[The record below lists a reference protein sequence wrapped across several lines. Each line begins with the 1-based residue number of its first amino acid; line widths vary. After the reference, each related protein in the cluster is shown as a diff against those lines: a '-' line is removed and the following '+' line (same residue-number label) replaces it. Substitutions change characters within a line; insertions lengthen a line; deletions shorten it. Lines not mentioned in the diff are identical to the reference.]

1 MSLRTLLLVA
11 CLGLACGQPGTEQ
24 EDVAVRVGYVAVDK
38 RSQSPVV
45 VLEELEGPR
54 LLPIWIGFAEARSIA
69 AELHDAR
76 SPRPNTHD
84 LAKRL
89 IDNLDGDVERVVVTT
104 ISEGVFYALLFVRE
118 NGRLLEIDA
127 RPSDAIAIALR
138 YQAPVFV
145 REAVFEQS
153 GEIEIPPGERQG
165 I

>member
-1 MSLRTLLLVA
+1 MSLRALLLVA
-11 CLGLACGQPGTEQ
+11 CLGLACGEPAAEL
-24 EDVAVRVGYVAVDK
+24 EDVAVRVGYVAVDQ

-69 AELHDAR
+69 AELHDTR

-104 ISEGVFYALLFVRE
+104 ISDGVFYALLFVRE
-118 NGRLLEIDA
+118 
-127 RPSDAIAIALR
+127 
-138 YQAPVFV
+138 
-145 REAVFEQS
+145 AVFDES
-153 GEIEIPPGERQG
+153 GEVEIPAGDEQG